1 MKPEKRILALFPALI
16 LIALLGAHAPHVAAE
31 EPTVLVDWTDP
42 SQFSEMKMSGGLDQ
56 SNPEA
61 WLGEFASTIRR
72 RADKDLKAGQ
82 TLSVTFTNVLLAGTV
97 RSGRASSGVRVV
109 GKNSPPEISLRF
121 TVTGADGQVI
131 ASGNR
136 DLRDPG
142 VMTTSLPGNSDPYTY
157 EVKMLRNWMDK
168 EFGDL
173 NK

>member
-1 MKPEKRILALFPALI
+1 MKLDTRFLALFPVLI
-16 LIALLGAHAPHVAAE
+16 LIAMLGAHSPLAAAQ
-31 EPTVLVDWTDP
+31 EPNVSVDWTDP

-72 RADKDLKAGQ
+72 RADKDLAPGQ
-82 TLSVTFTNVLLAGTV
+82 TLSVTITDVLLAGTV
-97 RSGRASSGVRVV
+97 RSGRRSSGVRVV

-121 TVTGADGQVI
+121 TLTGADGQVI
-131 ASGNR
+131 ASGDR
-136 DLRDPG
+136 DLRDPS

-157 EVKMLRNWMDK
+157 EVKLLRNWMDK